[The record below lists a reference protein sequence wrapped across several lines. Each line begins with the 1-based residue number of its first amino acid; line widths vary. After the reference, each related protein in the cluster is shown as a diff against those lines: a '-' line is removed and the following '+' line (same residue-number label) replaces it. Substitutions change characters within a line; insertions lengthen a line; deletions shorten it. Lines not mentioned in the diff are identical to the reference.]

1 MSNKATQLLGTAI
14 ITITLN
20 CNKDAILGKDEYVQI
35 YQVDL
40 EAIGMDSTS

>member
-1 MSNKATQLLGTAI
+1 MGNKATQLLGTAM

-20 CNKDAILGKDEYVQI
+20 CNKDVILGKDKHIQI